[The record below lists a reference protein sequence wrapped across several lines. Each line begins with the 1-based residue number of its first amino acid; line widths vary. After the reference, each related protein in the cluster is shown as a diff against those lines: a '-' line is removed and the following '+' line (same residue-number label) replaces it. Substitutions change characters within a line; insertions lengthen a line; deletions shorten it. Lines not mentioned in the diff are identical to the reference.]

1 MKHVIVYQEAGKF
14 CGWPANGGIW
24 NWGNEIV
31 VAFKQGVYKANP
43 ETHSIDRS
51 RPQPRRMARSFDGGF
66 SWEVEDPENFDGGET
81 IDLRVPIDFTHRDLA
96 IRCQG
101 SQFRVSLDRCRTF
114 HGPYAFSEFG
124 LTEKLTSRTDYVVNG
139 EQDCHFFLSVREPK
153 VQAKLKDR
161 SFCVRTTDGGCSFN
175 RLGWMLLEPENVR
188 SVMSSTVRVGEKHL
202 VSLLRRRLDSSREGA
217 LWKRCWIDAVAS
229 EDDGQSWMFLS
240 RLADTDTFEDQHNGN
255 PPSLVRIPDGRLCGI
270 YGFRSP
276 PYGMRAKLSRD
287 NGRTWGSE
295 ITLRDD
301 ARTWDIGYPKSI
313 VRPDGKIVTTYYFAT
328 EDHSEQQIA
337 ATIWDPDRFG

>member
-51 RPQPRRMARSFDGGF
+51 RPQPRRMARSLDGGL
-66 SWEVEDPENFDGGET
+66 SWEVEEPENFDGGELT
-81 IDLRVPIDFTHRDLA
+81 DLPTPIDFTHPDLA

-114 HGPYAFSEFG
+114 HGPYAFSELG
-124 LTEKLTSRTDYVVNG
+124 LTVKLTSRTDYVVNG

-161 SFCVRTTDGGCSFN
+161 SFCVRTTDGGRSFI

-255 PPSLVRIPDGRLCGI
+255 PPSLVRIPDGRICGI
-270 YGFRSP
+270 YGFRSS

-313 VRPDGKIVTTYYFAT
+313 LRPDGKIVTTYYFVT
-328 EDHSEQQIA
+328 EDHPEQQIA
-337 ATIWDPDRFG
+337 ATIWDPARFD